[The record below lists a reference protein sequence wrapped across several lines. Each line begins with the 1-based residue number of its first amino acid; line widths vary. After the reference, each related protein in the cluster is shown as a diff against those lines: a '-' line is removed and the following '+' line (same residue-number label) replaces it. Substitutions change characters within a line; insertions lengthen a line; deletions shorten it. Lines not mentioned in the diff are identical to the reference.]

1 MKKVLFFVDRLDLG
15 GTETQ
20 MAQLATRLDPRRFE
34 VTVAF
39 MEGDAPLKAD
49 LERAELRVIEFPKRG
64 SLISLKSAWQ
74 FVRLSAFIR
83 REKFDVVHSHD
94 LWANLVA
101 VPAAWLGGA
110 PVIISSQRD
119 LAHLAWYTPSRTRVI
134 RRIHRMA
141 TRVIANSSAVAEMLV
156 NEFEI
161 PAERVRVMR
170 NGVDLSR
177 FRRRSGARAAPLDR
191 LEPDA
196 KILLTVANMHSSVK
210 GHYELIEAAQS
221 ICSLFPAAKFVLAGD
236 GVERARIEEAVRAAG
251 VEKQFIFLGQRAD
264 IPELLASADIF
275 VLPSRAEGLPNA
287 VLEAMASGLP
297 VVATRVGGI
306 PEIIEDGV
314 SGLLVAPQNSA
325 ELAQAL
331 TRVLSDTELAAKLA
345 EASRERACSEFS
357 FERAIAQLEE
367 IYAAKR
373 N

>member
-20 MAQLATRLDPRRFE
+20 MAQLATRLDPGRFE

-39 MEGDAPLKAD
+39 MEGDAPLRPE
-49 LERAELRVIEFPKRG
+49 LERAKLRVIEFPKRG
-64 SLISLKSAWQ
+64 SLISLKSARQ
-74 FVRLSAFIR
+74 FLRLAAFIR

-101 VPAAWLGGA
+101 VPAARLGGA

-119 LAHLAWYTPSRTRVI
+119 LAHLAWYTPSRTKVI

-156 NEFEI
+156 NEFKI

-177 FRRRSGARAAPLDR
+177 FRRRSGPRVTPLDQ

-210 GHYELIEAAQS
+210 GHYELIEAAQH
-221 ICSLFPAAKFVLAGD
+221 ICSIFPAAKFVLAGD
-236 GVERARIEEAVRAAG
+236 GVERSRIEEAVRAAG
-251 VEKQFIFLGQRAD
+251 VEKNFIFLGQRAD
-264 IPELLASADIF
+264 IPELLASADFF

-287 VLEAMASGLP
+287 ALEAMASGLP

-306 PEIIEDGV
+306 PEIIEDDV
-314 SGLLVAPQNSA
+314 SGLLVPPQNSA
-325 ELAQAL
+325 ALAQAL
-331 TRVLSDTELAAKLA
+331 TGVLSDVELAAKLA
-345 EASRERACSEFS
+345 EASRQRACSEFS